1 MKKSGVGSKAVLW
14 VTASSVAIAL
24 AAFGAQIGGV
34 KLPVVGAAFAQTDS
48 GSGDGGNGGAGK
60 QKGKDG
66 QAGNGQGGKGQDA
79 NGTGGNGTGQGGPS
93 ADSEGKGPKAGAA
106 GDDTR
111 GKPAWAQEGIPEVE
125 LGRLN
130 VARSPSKVLDRAYAE
145 ALATFNADMANFYSL
160 SLADAVMKLSTE
172 FDSASYIDSPLQ
184 NLSLLKDALDG
195 SSVLTTLPGVA
206 NNNETL
212 EAIFLGVASDKTVPI
227 SPDTVTAITTIL
239 GTPITGDAAAK
250 LAADAEEIRIAV
262 LAGHG

>member
-24 AAFGAQIGGV
+24 AAIGAQIGGV
-34 KLPVVGAAFAQTDS
+34 KFPVVGAAFAQTDS
-48 GSGDGGNGGAGK
+48 GSGDGANGGAGK
-60 QKGKDG
+60 KKGKDG
-66 QAGNGQGGKGQDA
+66 QVGNGQGDNGQDA
-79 NGTGGNGTGQGGPS
+79 NGGGNGTGQGGPS

-106 GDDTR
+106 GADTR

-145 ALATFNADMANFYSL
+145 ALATFNGDMAGFYSL
-160 SLADAVMKLSTE
+160 SLENAVMKLSTE
-172 FDSASYIDSPLQ
+172 FDTASYIDSPLQ

-195 SSVLTTLPGVA
+195 SSVLTTLPGVSNTNA
-206 NNNETL
+206 TL
-212 EAIFLGVASDKTVPI
+212 EAIFLGVASDKNVPI
-227 SPDTVTAITTIL
+227 SVDTVIAITTIL
-239 GTPITGDAAAK
+239 GTPVTGDAAAK
-250 LAADAEEIRIAV
+250 LAADAEEVRIAV